1 MVERLNNICI
11 DRAPERG
18 GPVYRA
24 RFHKAG
30 DGGEQGTGPAARVF
44 THPAHPLLGPPQD
57 RGSEEGSSSHALFL
71 QEPGME
77 LWGVSRYLWGKKN
90 EVLWLLALAMGHHGT
105 QAWCE
110 H

>member
-1 MVERLNNICI
+1 MGSQSTEPGSTRQEMGVNRAQARL
-11 DRAPERG
+11 
-18 GPVYRA
+18 
-24 RFHKAG
+24 
-30 DGGEQGTGPAARVF
+30 QVF

-57 RGSEEGSSSHALFL
+57 QGSEEGSSSHALFL
-71 QEPGME
+71 QEPGLE
-77 LWGVSRYLWGKKN
+77 LWGVSRYLWGQKN